1 MEPASTV
8 LVSIFDL
15 CGRIFDVLLYVCCSL
30 EIRGGG
36 EERGGE
42 GRRGEERGGEGRRG
56 EGRGGREERKGR
68 RGEGRGKV
76 QS

>member
-15 CGRIFDVLLYVCCSL
+15 CGSIFDLCNRIFDLCGRNFDVLYVCCSL

-36 EERGGE
+36 GERGGE
-42 GRRGEERGGEGRRG
+42 GGEERE
-56 EGRGGREERKGR
+56 GR